1 MSGDGGGLLPGSA
14 LLCREHGTW
23 EWLSL
28 FVQPFLLLF
37 FSFFLLENLNCSIN
51 GSEGGHVDVL
61 SFRQLLL

>member
-1 MSGDGGGLLPGSA
+1 MEGDFCLAQPCFAGSTV
-14 LLCREHGTW
+14 LGNGFPCLC
-23 EWLSL
+23 SL
-28 FVQPFLLLF
+28 FYYFF